1 MSNKLCKDNYLT
13 VVIKILERIRETR
26 RHNIQRNDN
35 QLNYIEHKEL
45 ICDTQYN
52 STSAIVPS
60 VIMLNV
66 AF

>member
-1 MSNKLCKDNYLT
+1 MSNKLCKVNYLT

-35 QLNYIEHKEL
+35 QLNYIEHKGL
-45 ICDTQYN
+45 ISDTQHN